1 MAAHKIKLT
10 VDQGATFRKSV
21 VWRSGATV
29 ETAQPVDLTGCTAR
43 AQIRSELDSPEVLLE
58 LSTENGRI
66 TLGGETGEIRLE
78 IDAVTTAAIDWE
90 SGVYDLEIVFPD
102 NTVVRRM
109 AGTVA
114 VTREVTRD

>member
-10 VDQGATFRKSV
+10 IDQGATFRKSV

-29 ETAQPVDLTGCTAR
+29 AAAPPVARTGCTAR
-43 AQIRSELDSPEVLLE
+43 AQIRAELDSPDVLLE
-58 LSTENGRI
+58 MSTENGRVV
-66 TLGGETGEIRLE
+66 LGGETGEIRLE

-90 SGVYDLEIVFPD
+90 SGVYDLEVVFPD

-109 AGTVA
+109 AGTVT